1 MVDLEQSKIRKAIL
15 KSQHCQRNWDL
26 NRQITESD
34 LEILM
39 TSVSQ
44 CPSKQNVAYY
54 RAHFILDRELIEKI
68 HSKTNGFIT
77 NFETGDSVTNSQ
89 TLANLLV
96 VFEVKKIEIENDVDA
111 LRNESLFKMS
121 QGAIEENQE
130 ISSVIARDRNMA
142 IGIAAGYLNLT
153 SNILG
158 FSTGC
163 CACFD
168 ENEIKEI
175 LSLDESPALLMGI
188 GFSNEGVSR
197 RLHHIDRTFVFPTKL
212 KQKIDVFIYQ
222 NEKKSSQF

>member
-1 MVDLEQSKIRKAIL
+1 MNLDQSEIRKAIL

-34 LEILM
+34 LEILT

-54 RAHFILDRELIEKI
+54 RVHFILDRDLIEKV

-77 NFETGDSVTNSQ
+77 NFETGESVTNSQ

-96 VFEVKKIEIENDVDA
+96 IFEVKKVEIEKNSDA
-111 LRNESLFKMS
+111 LRNESTFKMS
-121 QGAIEENQE
+121 RGTVEEDQD

-158 FSTGC
+158 FATGC

-168 ENEIKEI
+168 EDGIKGI
-175 LSLDESPALLMGI
+175 LSLDESPALLMGV

-197 RLHHIDRTFVFPTKL
+197 RLHHIDRTFVFPTKV
-212 KQKIDVFIYQ
+212 KQKIDVLIYQ